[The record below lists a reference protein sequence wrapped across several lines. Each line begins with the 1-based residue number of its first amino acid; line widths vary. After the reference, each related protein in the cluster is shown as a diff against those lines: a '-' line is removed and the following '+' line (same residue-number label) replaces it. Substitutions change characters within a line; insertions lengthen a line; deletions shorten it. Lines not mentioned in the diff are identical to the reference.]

1 MRPVLSIPSP
11 CTPCNAEPGSRLVT
25 SYVCADAPALKRT
38 VAATVAQR
46 ASLLVMT
53 LPPDFFISGEYS
65 SAALVW
71 QMKLEGVLRHRCH
84 KNEMPTAAAPNL
96 ARILQKIQ
104 RLVIC
109 RTPAVP

>member
-38 VAATVAQR
+38 AAATVAHR
-46 ASLLVMT
+46 ASLLIMT

-65 SAALVW
+65 SAAVVR
-71 QMKLEGVLRHRCH
+71 QTKLEGVLRYRCH
-84 KNEMPTAAAPNL
+84 KNGMTTTGAASGQP
-96 ARILQKIQ
+96 RII
-104 RLVIC
+104 I
-109 RTPAVP
+109 